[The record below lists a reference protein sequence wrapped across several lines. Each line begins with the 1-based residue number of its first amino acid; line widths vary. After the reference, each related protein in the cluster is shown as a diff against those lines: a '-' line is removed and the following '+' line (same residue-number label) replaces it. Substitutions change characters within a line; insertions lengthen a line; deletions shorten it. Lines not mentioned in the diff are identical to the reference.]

1 MIIYNKY
8 SLCPNSFLFFLCHN
22 SNFLTPTIKHL
33 LQLLS
38 LKNMHGWD
46 LEVLQSPSLEQGREF
61 NQSDDNREEQ
71 LKGCEAVGEP
81 EKLFRK
87 VFLFLCWST
96 TALRLFTWVW
106 SSLKIWFLACREVLQ
121 NVKSLRAVTLKV
133 SSAEVLPAICSQE
146 RN

>member
-81 EKLFRK
+81 EKIPEG
-87 VFLFLCWST
+87 V
-96 TALRLFTWVW
+96 
-106 SSLKIWFLACREVLQ
+106 SLPLLKHYSPEAIYLSLILSKDLILGLQ
-121 NVKSLRAVTLKV
+121 RS
-133 SSAEVLPAICSQE
+133 PAKRQE
-146 RN
+146 PQGGNP